1 MADSILITGA
11 SSGLGWQMAVEFA
24 RRGYRLA
31 LTARRL
37 DKLDELKQLLERDY
51 GAEVWLAELD
61 VTDAQAVQQTLAAAA
76 EHFGGLHK
84 VIANAGIGYSQR
96 IGKLDFDKVKA
107 TIDTNVIGFM
117 ATVDA
122 AVRLFKGQ
130 GYGHLVAI
138 SSVAGFRGLPGS
150 GAYSASKA
158 AVTSYTESL
167 RLELRR
173 HNIDVTLLWPGYI
186 DTPINQAARAR
197 PFCISLE
204 KGGCILADRIEQKVA
219 RATVPRWP
227 WALVARLLRW
237 LPDAL
242 LARAA

>member
-1 MADSILITGA
+1 MAESILITGA

-37 DKLDELKQLLERDY
+37 DKLTELKSLLERDY

-61 VTDAQAVQQTLAAAA
+61 VTDYQAVAHTLGAAADR
-76 EHFGGLHK
+76 FDGLNK

-96 IGKLDFDKVKA
+96 IGKLEFDKVKA
-107 TIDTNVIGFM
+107 TIDTNVLGFM

-122 AVRLFKGQ
+122 AVRLFKAQ

-138 SSVAGFRGLPGS
+138 SSVAGFRGLPTS

-158 AVTSYTESL
+158 AVSSYTESL
-167 RLELRR
+167 RLEVRR

-204 KGGCILADRIEQKVA
+204 KGGRILADRIEQKVA
-219 RATVPRWP
+219 RATVPRLP

-242 LARAA
+242 MARMA